1 MDLEAHIPQRL
12 ATWPCP
18 KISEI
23 DQNNLTTH
31 GSIITMIYSGAP
43 DRK

>member
-1 MDLEAHIPQRL
+1 MDLEAHIPQQLLGPVR
-12 ATWPCP
+12 P
-18 KISEI
+18 KSEI

-31 GSIITMIYSGAP
+31 GSIITMIYSGSP

>member
-18 KISEI
+18 KSEI